1 MPNKTLLCSINY
13 NTSEKTIAMIE
24 SANIDKSKNKFDLF
38 IIDNSDDNI
47 ELTKMQKYCAE
58 NNINYKKSSENIG
71 YALAMNPFFDY
82 AVENKYYAIIFMNN
96 DLILHDNALDS
107 IVDFSIKY
115 PDGIYCSLQK
125 SNDINR
131 IVTCTG
137 TIKTDTIIGGCMAK
151 YVPGEYIAVDFVI
164 SAVMLIPISLYI
176 KYQIKFNEFYFLYVE
191 ENDLCYRYKK
201 HGVKSYVVND
211 SICYHDNGGSSGG
224 IKNPNIWYY
233 RMRNTLRYDR
243 HVRCM
248 GLLKLCIKL
257 FYLLLITIKKHK
269 LNLIFLSRYFSACY
283 DYNDLAIIKR
293 NFK

>member
-1 MPNKTLLCSINY
+1 MRKKVLVCSINY
-13 NTSEKTIAMIE
+13 NTSDKTIAMIE
-24 SANIDKSKNKFDLF
+24 SANIHKSKNIFDLF
-38 IIDNSDDNI
+38 IIDNSEEHSELLKMENYCRDNDI
-47 ELTKMQKYCAE
+47 HYT
-58 NNINYKKSSENIG
+58 KSSDNIG

-82 AVENKYYAIIFMNN
+82 AATNEYYAIVFMNN
-96 DLILHDNALDS
+96 DLILHNNALDY

-125 SNDINR
+125 SNDIDR

-137 TIKTDTIIGGCMAK
+137 TINTDTIIGGYMAP

-164 SAVMLIPISLYI
+164 SAVMLIPTSLYI
-176 KYQIKFNEFYFLYVE
+176 KYKIKFNEFYFLYVE

-201 HGVKSYVVND
+201 MGIKSYVVND

-243 HVRCM
+243 HVRAIGM
-248 GLLKLCIKL
+248 LRLWIKL
-257 FYLLLITIKKHK
+257 FYLFLVTLKNHK
-269 LNLIFLSRYFSACY
+269 LHYIFLSRFFSACNDY
-283 DYNDLAIIKR
+283 DNLSIIKKS
-293 NFK
+293 FK